1 MVGKEKKREVI
12 QVVEVS
18 IEVSNGA
25 AVFHVAVRAKS
36 IQRAASIV
44 AARYPGGDCRV
55 NFPIDPEV
63 FFVNDAAA
71 GARIVGFEQPDVIAA

>member
-1 MVGKEKKREVI
+1 MVGKEKKSEVI

-18 IEVSNGA
+18 IEVSSGA
-25 AVFHVAVRAKS
+25 ARFHVAVRAES

-55 NFPIDPEV
+55 KYPIYPEG

-71 GARIVGFEQPDVIAA
+71 GTGIVGFEQPDVIAA

>member
-1 MVGKEKKREVI
+1 VI

-25 AVFHVAVRAKS
+25 ARFHVAVRAES

-44 AARYPGGDCRV
+44 AARYPGGDSRV
-55 NFPIDPEV
+55 KFPIDSEG
-63 FFVNDAAA
+63 FFANDAAA
-71 GARIVGFEQPDVIAA
+71 GAQIVGLERPNVIAA